1 MIRFFRRRRP
11 APPAPLR
18 PELADI
24 AIAHAWCLTLTQ
36 WQGMT
41 DYERAEARRT
51 VTTAPRFQG
60 AS

>member
-1 MIRFFRRRRP
+1 MISWFRRRKP
-11 APPAPLR
+11 APPTQVG

-24 AIAHAWCLTLTQ
+24 AVAHAWCLTLTQ
-36 WQGMT
+36 WASLS
-41 DYERAEARRT
+41 DHERAEARRT